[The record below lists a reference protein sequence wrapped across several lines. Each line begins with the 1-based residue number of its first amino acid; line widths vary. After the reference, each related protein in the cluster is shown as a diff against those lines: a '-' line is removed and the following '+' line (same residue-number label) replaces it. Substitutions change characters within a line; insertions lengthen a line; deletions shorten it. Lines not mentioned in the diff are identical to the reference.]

1 MNINA
6 ALGPTNTGKTFYAIE
21 RMTSYQSGIIG
32 LPLRLLTKEVF
43 DKISKKVG
51 PSRTAMITGEER
63 IIPQNPKYWI
73 CTVESMPTNIPV
85 DFVAIDEIQLLND
98 PERGYAFTEKIL
110 QMRGMH
116 ETLLMGSDTVEKLIK
131 KLIPKI
137 KFINRS
143 RYSKLSYSGYK
154 KITNLPR
161 RSAVVAFSMDSV
173 YSIAEVLRKHKGG
186 VAIIMGALSP
196 RTRNAQVKMYQ
207 DGEVDY
213 IVATDAIGMGLNLD
227 LNHVVFAENRKFD
240 GKQYRNLNAHELG
253 QIAGRAGRYKKN
265 GTFGVTAEVNDLDI
279 KSILAIENHEYE
291 KKKFA
296 FWRNNKI
303 NYDNLEKLIYS
314 LEIDSGNHLLK
325 KSPPAEDFKTLKKL
339 SQNEKIRKSLDNKDN
354 LKLFWELCQIPDFRQ
369 NNEIYHHN
377 AIENIY
383 FHLLEKG
390 KLSDEALDKF
400 TKRLNAGNLDDIYS
414 ISEKLSEI
422 RTWSFVSNKS
432 NWVTNSHD
440 WQVKTRNIE
449 DDLSDYLH
457 QALTERF
464 VDIDSKKLFQQFDN
478 QNEYLAGINEN
489 GDVTVNSDYYGKIE
503 GLKFLS
509 KTNITNKKIQNTLN
523 SIITNEIKN
532 RIAKIIK
539 AQSSDLSLDNA
550 LIINY
555 KNEPIAR
562 LIKGK
567 NILKPNIELLI
578 EFGIEEN
585 LTKPLKKI
593 LLNWINEKINQD
605 LFSLIKLEKSDLRKQ
620 EKGIA
625 YRIVEEL
632 GIIDRK
638 NMNKEIDNLDIE
650 SRRKLKK
657 YGIIIGKYSIYINN
671 VLKPQYTSII
681 PGLWLI
687 YNKLN
692 LKLEEIKSQINA
704 LPKPG
709 ITSCNTN
716 KKIFKNLY
724 KYSGY
729 KVLGSY
735 AVRIDILERLDK
747 IIYENI
753 KNNKNRNQFHIN
765 DKMISLLGT
774 SAQELKN
781 LLNNLGYIIK
791 KDDDDAKKIIW
802 FADIKKTRKLYTQK
816 NSYKINSSKS
826 KNGIFKDT
834 DIKKLKDKLSNI

>member
-131 KLIPKI
+131 KLVPKI

-173 YSIAEVLRKHKGG
+173 YSIAEIIRKHKGG

-227 LNHVVFAENRKFD
+227 LNHVVFAEKRKFD

-296 FWRNNKI
+296 FWRNNKL

-339 SQNEKIRKSLDNKDN
+339 SENEKLRKSLDNQDN

-390 KLSDEALDKF
+390 KLSDEALDKY

-464 VDIDSKKLFQQFDN
+464 VDIDSKKLFQQFNN
-478 QNEYLAGINEN
+478 QNEYLAGINGD

-509 KTNITNKKIQNTLN
+509 KTNIKNKKIQNTLN

-532 RIAKIIK
+532 RIVKIIK

-578 EFGIEEN
+578 EYGIEEN
-585 LTKPLKKI
+585 LTKPLKKLI
-593 LLNWINEKINQD
+593 VNWINEKINQD

-632 GIIDRK
+632 GVIDRK
-638 NMNKEIDNLDIE
+638 SMNKEIDNLDIE
-650 SRRKLKK
+650 SRRRLKK

-687 YNKLN
+687 YNKVN

-709 ITSCNTN
+709 ITSCHIN
-716 KKIFKNLY
+716 KKVFKKLY

-729 KVLGSY
+729 KVLGNY

-747 IIYENI
+747 IIYESI

-774 SAQELKN
+774 SAQELKK

-791 KDDDDAKKIIW
+791 KDDDDEKKIIW

-816 NSYKINSSKS
+816 KSHKKNPSDS
-826 KNGIFKDT
+826 KNSIFKDT
-834 DIKKLKDKLSNI
+834 DIRKLKDKLSNK

>member
-1 MNINA
+1 MNIKA

-21 RMTSYQSGIIG
+21 RMASYKSGIIG

-43 DKISKKVG
+43 DKISNKLG

-63 IIPQNPKYWI
+63 IIPKNPKYWV
-73 CTVESMPTNIPV
+73 CTVESMPTDIPV

-131 KLIPKI
+131 KLIPHI

-143 RYSKLSYSGYK
+143 RYSKLTYSGYK

-207 DGEVDY
+207 EGEVDY

-227 LNHVVFAENRKFD
+227 LNHVVFAEDRKFD
-240 GKQYRNLNAHELG
+240 GKQYRNLTAHELG

-265 GTFGVTAEVNDLDI
+265 GTFGVTATVSDLNI
-279 KSILAIENHEYE
+279 KNILAIENHEYE

-296 FWRNNKI
+296 FWRNNKL
-303 NYDNLEKLIYS
+303 NFDSLEKLIKS
-314 LEIDSGNHLLK
+314 LELDSGNHLLK
-325 KSPPAEDFKTLKKL
+325 KTPPPDDFKTLKKL
-339 SQNEKIRKSLDNKDN
+339 SENQRVKNSLNDKNN
-354 LKLFWELCQIPDFRQ
+354 LKLFWDLCQIPDFRQ
-369 NNEIYHHN
+369 NNEIYHLN
-377 AIENIY
+377 LIENIY

-390 KLSDEALDKF
+390 KLTDEAMNKY
-400 TKRLNAGNLDDIYS
+400 TKKLNSGTLDDIYS

-432 NWVTNSHD
+432 SWVNNSQE

-464 VDIDSKKLFQQFDN
+464 VDVDSKKLFQQFDD

-489 GDVTVNSDYYGKIE
+489 GDVTINSDYYGKME
-503 GLKFLS
+503 GLRFLC
-509 KTNITNKKIQNTLN
+509 KKSIANRRIQNTLN
-523 SIITNEIKN
+523 SITSEEIKK
-532 RIAKIIK
+532 RISKIIK
-539 AQSSDLSLDNA
+539 CSSKDLSLDSS
-550 LIINY
+550 LIINF

-562 LIKGK
+562 LVKG
-567 NILKPNIELLI
+567 NSILKPNIEIII
-578 EFGIEEN
+578 ERGLEVS
-585 LTKPLKKI
+585 LTKKLKTI
-593 LLNWINEKINQD
+593 ISNWVKEKINYD
-605 LFSLIKLEKSDLRKQ
+605 LYSLIRLEDSNLKYQ

-632 GIIDRK
+632 GSIDRK
-638 NMNKEIDNLDIE
+638 KMNKEINSLDLD
-650 SRRKLKK
+650 SRRNLKK
-657 YGIIIGKYSIYINN
+657 YGIIIGKYSIYIKNA
-671 VLKPQYTSII
+671 LKPQYTSIL

-687 YNKLN
+687 YHKENLN
-692 LKLEEIKSQINA
+692 LERIKIQINS

-709 ITSCNTN
+709 ITSCIINTMV
-716 KKIFKNLY
+716 FKNLY
-724 KYSGY
+724 KYCGY
-729 KVLGSY
+729 KVLGSN

-747 IIYENI
+747 MIYETI
-753 KNNKNRNQFHIN
+753 KENKNKNQFLIN
-765 DKMISLLGT
+765 DQMISLLGT
-774 SAQELKN
+774 SPNELKQ
-781 LLNNLGYIIK
+781 LLKELGYLIK
-791 KDDDDAKKIIW
+791 KEDDDAKKIIW
-802 FADIKKTRKLYTQK
+802 FADIKKTRKLYTEKKRSKSQS
-816 NSYKINSSKS
+816 NKS

-834 DIKKLKDKLSNI
+834 DIKSLKDKLSTK

>member
-303 NYDNLEKLIYS
+303 NYDSLEKLIYS

-816 NSYKINSSKS
+816 NSYRINSSKS

>member
-131 KLIPKI
+131 KPIPKI

-816 NSYKINSSKS
+816 NSYRINSSKS

>member
-240 GKQYRNLNAHELG
+240 GRQYRNLNAHELG

-296 FWRNNKI
+296 FWRNNKL

-339 SQNEKIRKSLDNKDN
+339 SENEKVRKSLDNQDN

-390 KLSDEALDKF
+390 KLSDEALDKY

-478 QNEYLAGINEN
+478 QNEYLAGINDN
-489 GDVTVNSDYYGKIE
+489 GDITVNSDYYGKIE

-523 SIITNEIKN
+523 SIITNEVKN
-532 RIAKIIK
+532 RITKIIK
-539 AQSSDLSLDNA
+539 AQSSELSLDNT

-567 NILKPNIELLI
+567 NILKPDIELLI

-585 LTKPLKKI
+585 LTKPLKSI
-593 LLNWINEKINQD
+593 ILNWINEKIEQD
-605 LFSLIKLEKSDLRKQ
+605 LFSLIRLEKSDLKKQ

-632 GIIDRK
+632 GVIDRK
-638 NMNKEIDNLDIE
+638 NMNREIDNLDIE

-671 VLKPQYTSII
+671 VLKPQYTSIL

-687 YNKLN
+687 YNKRN
-692 LKLEEIKSQINA
+692 LKLEEIKNQINA

-709 ITSCNTN
+709 ITSCNIN
-716 KKIFKNLY
+716 KKVFKNLY
-724 KYSGY
+724 KYNGY
-729 KVLGSY
+729 KVLGNY
-735 AVRIDILERLDK
+735 VVRIDILERLDR
-747 IIYENI
+747 IIYEDI
-753 KNNKNRNQFHIN
+753 KNNKNKNQFHIN

-774 SAQELKN
+774 SAQDLKN
-781 LLNNLGYIIK
+781 LLNSLGYIIK
-791 KDDDDAKKIIW
+791 KDDDDPKKIIW

-816 NSYKINSSKS
+816 KSYRINPSKS
-826 KNGIFKDT
+826 KNSFFKDT

>member
-816 NSYKINSSKS
+816 NSYRINSSKS

>member
-816 NSYKINSSKS
+816 NSSRINSSKS

>member
-21 RMTSYQSGIIG
+21 RMTSYKSGIIG

-131 KLIPKI
+131 KLVPKI

-296 FWRNNKI
+296 FWRNNKL

-339 SQNEKIRKSLDNKDN
+339 SENEKVRKSLDNQDN

-377 AIENIY
+377 VIENIY

-390 KLSDEALDKF
+390 KLSDEALDKY

-432 NWVTNSHD
+432 NWVTNSND
-440 WQVKTRNIE
+440 WQVKARNIE

-478 QNEYLAGINEN
+478 QNEYLAGINDN

-523 SIITNEIKN
+523 SITTNEIKN

-539 AQSSDLSLDNA
+539 AQSSDLSLDNTM
-550 LIINY
+550 IINY

-567 NILKPNIELLI
+567 NILKPDIELLI

-585 LTKPLKKI
+585 LTKPLKSI
-593 LLNWINEKINQD
+593 ILNWINEKINQD
-605 LFSLIKLEKSDLRKQ
+605 LFSLIKLEKSDLKKQ

-632 GIIDRK
+632 GVIDRK
-638 NMNKEIDNLDIE
+638 SMNREIDNLDTE

-687 YNKLN
+687 YNKIN
-692 LKLEEIKSQINA
+692 LKLEEIKNQINA

-709 ITSCNTN
+709 ITSCNIN
-716 KKIFKNLY
+716 KKVFKNLY

-729 KVLGSY
+729 KVLGNY
-735 AVRIDILERLDK
+735 AVRIDILERLDR

-791 KDDDDAKKIIW
+791 KDDDDPKKIIW

-816 NSYKINSSKS
+816 KSYRVNPSKS

>member
-73 CTVESMPTNIPV
+73 CTVESMPTDIPV

-131 KLIPKI
+131 KLVPKI

-240 GKQYRNLNAHELG
+240 GKHYRNLNAHELG

-296 FWRNNKI
+296 FWRNNKL

-339 SQNEKIRKSLDNKDN
+339 SENQKIRKSLDNQDN

-464 VDIDSKKLFQQFDN
+464 VDIDSKRLFQQFDN

-532 RIAKIIK
+532 RITKIIK
-539 AQSSDLSLDNA
+539 AQSSDLSLDNT

-593 LLNWINEKINQD
+593 ILNWINEKINQD
-605 LFSLIKLEKSDLRKQ
+605 LFSLIKLEKSDLRNQ

-625 YRIVEEL
+625 YRIAEEL
-632 GIIDRK
+632 GVIDRK
-638 NMNKEIDNLDIE
+638 SMNKEIDNLDIE

-671 VLKPQYTSII
+671 ALKPQYTSII
-681 PGLWLI
+681 PCLWLI
-687 YNKLN
+687 YNKIN

-709 ITSCNTN
+709 ITSCTIN
-716 KKIFKNLY
+716 KEVFKNLY

-729 KVLGSY
+729 KVLGNY

-774 SAQELKN
+774 SAQELKK

-816 NSYKINSSKS
+816 KSYRKNPSES

>member
-632 GIIDRK
+632 GVIDRK
-638 NMNKEIDNLDIE
+638 SMNKEIDNLDIE
-650 SRRKLKK
+650 SRRRLKK

-816 NSYKINSSKS
+816 NSYRINSSKS

>member
-585 LTKPLKKI
+585 LTKPLKRI
-593 LLNWINEKINQD
+593 ILNWINEKINQD

-816 NSYKINSSKS
+816 NSSRINSSKS